1 MALDRALEVTVPE
14 TPTVGLFGRGRRKGR
29 QARPERQRLARQ
41 ARVSARL
48 AELHQ
53 IRGLLG
59 EARALVSSG
68 WVQHDWFAYRD
79 DQGRERTVGVQDA
92 ERRLAGREVTGAC
105 LVGAI
110 VHAGGGPAAAREQRV
125 QRALDLTWHTLYAHD
140 GEPVQWSAAPP
151 VRVTH
156 VRELTRWNDDSSRR
170 GHEVVALLGAV
181 EQAAAA
187 ESARLRSDSGQPAPR
202 EAVTLG

>member
-1 MALDRALEVTVPE
+1 MALDLALEVTVPE

-187 ESARLRSDSGQPAPR
+187 ESERLRSDSGGPALR
-202 EAVTLG
+202 EAVTVG